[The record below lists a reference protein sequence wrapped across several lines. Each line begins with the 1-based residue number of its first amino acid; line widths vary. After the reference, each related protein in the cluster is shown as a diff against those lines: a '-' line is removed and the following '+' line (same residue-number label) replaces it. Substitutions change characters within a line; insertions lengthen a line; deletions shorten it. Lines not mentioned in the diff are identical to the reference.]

1 MSNNQ
6 EYSKELVNN
15 TATQRMLWTSVYGPV
30 RDGLPQR
37 PLTADQTVK
46 DVNTL
51 EHVIDIISKDHTQDV
66 EDVCRLNAVA
76 SQTNQ
81 FTIKRTKSVTRLR
94 GSETS
99 SDMSEVNVKIFLTG
113 HALISRTKSL
123 YHFSKRQF
131 NT

>member
-6 EYSKELVNN
+6 EHSKELVNN
-15 TATQRMLWTSVYGPV
+15 TATQRMLWASVYGPV

-81 FTIKRTKSVTRLR
+81 FTIKRTKSVTRLK

-99 SDMSEVNVKIFLTG
+99 SGMSEVNVKIFLTG
-113 HALISRTKSL
+113 HALISRTKSF
-123 YHFSKRQF
+123 YHFSKG
-131 NT
+131 N